1 MNNLIIRTKD
11 LEILLKTSETYDK
24 FIDLLGNQNTI
35 EILINKYNKTDTLDD
50 NALETYVIELVDD
63 IMSLTVFKR
72 IKWTR
77 DNILDWKRNYHKI
90 WNLKQN

>member
-24 FIDLLGNQNTI
+24 FINLLGNQNTI

>member
-24 FIDLLGNQNTI
+24 FINLLGNQNTI

-72 IKWTR
+72 IKWTG
-77 DNILDWKRNYHKI
+77 DNMLDWKRNYHKI
-90 WNLKQN
+90 WNPKQN

>member
-11 LEILLKTSETYDK
+11 LEMLLKTSETYDK

-35 EILINKYNKTDTLDD
+35 EILTNKYNKTNTLDD

-72 IKWTR
+72 IKWTG
-77 DNILDWKRNYHKI
+77 DSILDWKRNYHKI
-90 WNLKQN
+90 WNLKKN

>member
-24 FIDLLGNQNTI
+24 FINLLGNQNTI
-35 EILINKYNKTDTLDD
+35 EILISKYNKTDTLDD

>member
-1 MNNLIIRTKD
+1 MNNLIIRTRD

-24 FIDLLGNQNTI
+24 FIELLGNQNTI
-35 EILINKYNKTDTLDD
+35 EVLTNKYNKIDMLED

-63 IMSLTVFKR
+63 SMSLTVFKR
-72 IKWTR
+72 IKWTG

-90 WNLKQN
+90 WNLKKN